1 MPLASTGPTVNAGTG
16 NANSISYAGPSGKQ
30 HVAIV
35 AGETVRTFAL
45 P

>member
-1 MPLASTGPTVNAGTG
+1 MTYTGK
-16 NANSISYAGPSGKQ
+16 SGKQ

-35 AGETVRTFAL
+35 ASGGVRTFAL